1 VSDSYTKVVAL
12 WVPQCNGIIQ
22 NGSQPTP
29 VAMVTK
35 FSHVS
40 TKVRRL

>member
-1 VSDSYTKVVAL
+1 MEVFEVGEFRGDA
-12 WVPQCNGIIQ
+12 IQ
-22 NGSQPTP
+22 IGPRPTP

-35 FSHVS
+35 FSHVT